1 MDYKWSIIYCKK
13 CSKVHAMPI
22 KYFRWVCGRNYGGR
36 FDVNCPYC
44 EAKIYIDDE
53 SKLGNMNADRGILI
67 EKSCIL
73 VNKDEEDGFKLSKAI
88 IIDED
93 N

>member
-1 MDYKWSIIYCKK
+1 MTYKWSIIKCKE
-13 CSKVHAMPI
+13 CGKVHAMPV
-22 KYFRWVCGRNYGGR
+22 KYFRWVCGKNYGGR

-53 SKLGNMNADRGILI
+53 SKLGSMSADRGILI
-67 EKSCIL
+67 EKSDIL
-73 VNKDEEDGFKLSKAI
+73 VDKDKEDGLKLSKTI
-88 IIDED
+88 IVDCD